1 MAARVFLPNIAE
13 ADMNGVYAIVCKAVL
28 PAGMVGMVI
37 AAMFSATMSSLAGNF
52 NAVAAVIVNE
62 LYLKLDRGASAA
74 RRMVAAR
81 LATIVTGG
89 AVVALTFVMQYAQG
103 ADDLF
108 NLSNKVF
115 GVFLP
120 PIAIPMLAG
129 IFVRRLSKRSGMVAL
144 VGGIAVGLAVFIV
157 GGVKEYS
164 FLREMIWVFPIT
176 ATATV
181 LLLGVATFFMPD
193 RAEERKEVDAFFNR
207 IAQCDKKEG

>member
-1 MAARVFLPNIAE
+1 
-13 ADMNGVYAIVCKAVL
+13 
-28 PAGMVGMVI
+28 
-37 AAMFSATMSSLAGNF
+37 MSSLAGNF

>member
-1 MAARVFLPNIAE
+1 MQPIEIFAQ
-13 ADMNGVYAIVCKAVL
+13 VL
-28 PAGMVGMVI
+28 GMVGMVI

-62 LYLKLDRGASAA
+62 LYLKLDRTASAA
-74 RRMVAAR
+74 RRMIAAR
-81 LATIVTGG
+81 LATILTGG

-129 IFVRRLSKRSGMVAL
+129 IFVRRLSRRSGMVAL
-144 VGGIAVGLAVFIV
+144 VGGIAVGLAVFAV
-157 GGVKEYS
+157 GGIREYS
-164 FLREMIWVFPIT
+164 YLREMIWVFPIT
-176 ATATV
+176 AASTAV
-181 LLLGVATFFMPD
+181 LLVAGTKIFPD
-193 RAEERKEVDAFFNR
+193 KDDERAEVDGFFDR
-207 IAQCDKKEG
+207 IEGKAGK

>member
-1 MAARVFLPNIAE
+1 
-13 ADMNGVYAIVCKAVL
+13 
-28 PAGMVGMVI
+28 
-37 AAMFSATMSSLAGNF
+37 
-52 NAVAAVIVNE
+52 
-62 LYLKLDRGASAA
+62 
-74 RRMVAAR
+74 MVAAR
-81 LATIVTGG
+81 LATILTGG

-144 VGGIAVGLAVFIV
+144 VGGIAVGLVVFVI

-164 FLREMIWVFPIT
+164 YLREMVWVFPIT
-176 ATATV
+176 AASTV
-181 LLLGVATFFMPD
+181 ALLVAGTKIFPD
-193 RAEERKEVDAFFNR
+193 KDDERAEVDEFFDQ
-207 IAQCDKKEG
+207 IEGKA